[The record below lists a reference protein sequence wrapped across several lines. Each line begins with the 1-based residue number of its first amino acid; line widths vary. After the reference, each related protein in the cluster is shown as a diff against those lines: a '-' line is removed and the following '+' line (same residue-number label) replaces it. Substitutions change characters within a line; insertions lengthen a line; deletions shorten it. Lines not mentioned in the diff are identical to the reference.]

1 MTLELPVG
9 DVRPGATFGRYT
21 VVCRA
26 GANPHGAYY
35 EAVHTG
41 LQRRVALKVLPGCL
55 AAMPEAAAR
64 FERAARVAA
73 SIRHRAVVDVSDL
86 GDEHGVPYF
95 VTEFL
100 EGEDLATL
108 LAREGPMPFDR
119 AARLLIPVIE
129 GIVAGHARGI
139 AHRGICAR
147 HVFLAR
153 RGEATQPTLLDF
165 GLARFGRDAGA
176 LADDPQSAIAD
187 DQLAVGRLLAASV
200 CSAPKAFEM
209 LVARATFEEPEGRFP
224 SVLDLA
230 EALRALVSPE
240 PCAGWSAREA
250 VASMVPSA

>member
-176 LADDPQSAIAD
+176 AVDDLAEAMDE
-187 DQLAVGRLLAASV
+187 DQLALGRLLASSASPTSRSV
-200 CSAPKAFEM
+200 EM
-209 LVARATFEEPEGRFP
+209 LVARATFEEPRGRFP
-224 SVLDLA
+224 SVADLA
-230 EALRALVSPE
+230 DALRALV
-240 PCAGWSAREA
+240 
-250 VASMVPSA
+250 